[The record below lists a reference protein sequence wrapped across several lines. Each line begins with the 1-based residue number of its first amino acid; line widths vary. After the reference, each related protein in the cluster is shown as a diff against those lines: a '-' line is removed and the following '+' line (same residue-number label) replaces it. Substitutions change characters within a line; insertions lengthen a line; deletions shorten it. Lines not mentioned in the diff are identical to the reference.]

1 MITSLSVKNYA
12 LIENLQVKFSNGMT
26 CITGETG
33 AGKSI
38 LLGAMNLILGKRAD
52 LKLLKD
58 SEKKCVVEATFNI
71 KSYDLQNFFLRNNLD
86 YENDTVVRREIS
98 SFGKTRAFI
107 NDTPVNLDTL
117 NLFTQHLIDIHS
129 QNENEIMLSSEY
141 QLLVL
146 DFFAKNEELL
156 RDYTIKF
163 VEHKTLIS
171 KLEEIERSKEKTSE
185 NIDYKSFLYNELEK
199 TDLASDIQEK
209 IEERVNV
216 LSNTE
221 DFRLFILE
229 GIQIIEDEKI
239 GLLSQIG
246 SLNSLFKKFSNK
258 TSKLNNLSSR
268 ILSVS
273 YDLMD
278 ILTELKSSFDDLE
291 SNPEEL
297 KDLETKLDLI
307 YSLYKKHK
315 VESVKDLILIKENL
329 HKEINNFEN
338 FEDNINELRSLIGT
352 NETDLKN
359 LSTRIHQNRMKA
371 IPVMLK
377 ELQALV
383 AKMGMKNSRFKINL
397 IKKDNFLKNGTDAI
411 EFMFSAN
418 RGSDF
423 KLLKKV
429 VSGGELSRIIL
440 SMKSILARYK
450 KLPTIIFDEIDS
462 GVSGIISNGLADVM
476 YEMSKKMQVFTITHS
491 PQIASKGNI
500 HIGIYKQDEDN
511 STVTKLRI
519 LNNSERIKEIAFML
533 SGKKITKSAL
543 EHAKQLLN

>member
-58 SEKKCVVEATFNI
+58 SKKKCVVEAIFNI
-71 KSYDLQNFFLRNNLD
+71 KSYDLQNFFLKNSLD
-86 YENDTVVRREIS
+86 YENDTIVRREIS
-98 SFGKTRAFI
+98 SIGKTRAFI

-117 NLFTQHLIDIHS
+117 NLFTQNLIDIHS

-171 KLEEIERSKEKTSE
+171 KLEEIERSKEKISE

-329 HKEINNFEN
+329 YKEINNFEN
-338 FEDNINELRSLIGT
+338 FEDNINELRSLIET
-352 NETDLKN
+352 NETELKN
-359 LSTRIHQNRMKA
+359 LSTRIHENRMNA

-377 ELQALV
+377 ELQVLV

-397 IKKDNFLKNGTDAI
+397 IKKDNFLKNGTDTI

>member
-1 MITSLSVKNYA
+1 LITSLSVKNYA

-58 SEKKCVVEATFNI
+58 SKKKCVVEAIFNI
-71 KSYDLQNFFLRNNLD
+71 KSYDLQNFFLKNSLD
-86 YENDTVVRREIS
+86 YENDTIVRREIS
-98 SFGKTRAFI
+98 SIGKTRAFI

-117 NLFTQHLIDIHS
+117 NLFTQNLIDIHS

-171 KLEEIERSKEKTSE
+171 KLEEIERSKEKISE

-329 HKEINNFEN
+329 YKEINNFEN
-338 FEDNINELRSLIGT
+338 FEDNINELRSLIET
-352 NETDLKN
+352 NETELKR
-359 LSTRIHQNRMKA
+359 LSTRIHENRMNA
-371 IPVMLK
+371 IPGMLK
-377 ELQALV
+377 ELQVLV

-397 IKKDNFLKNGTDAI
+397 IKKDNFLKNGTDTI

>member
-1 MITSLSVKNYA
+1 LITSLSVKNYA
-12 LIENLQVKFSNGMT
+12 LIENLQVEFSNGMT

-58 SEKKCVVEATFNI
+58 SKKKCVVEATFNI
-71 KSYDLQNFFLRNNLD
+71 KSYDLQKFFSKNSLD
-86 YENDTVVRREIS
+86 YENDTIVRREIS
-98 SFGKTRAFI
+98 SIGKTRAFI
-107 NDTPVNLDTL
+107 NDTPVNLDAL
-117 NLFTQHLIDIHS
+117 SLFTQHLIDIHS

-146 DFFAKNEELL
+146 DFFAKNQELL

-163 VEHKTLIS
+163 IEHKTLIS
-171 KLEEIERSKEKTSE
+171 RLEEIELSKEKTSE

-199 TDLASDIQEK
+199 TDLTNDIQEK
-209 IEERVNV
+209 IEGRLNL

-221 DFRLFILE
+221 DFKLFILE

-258 TSKLNNLSSR
+258 TSKFNNLSSR

-278 ILTELKSSFDDLE
+278 ILTELRSSFDDLE

-297 KDLETKLDLI
+297 KDLEKKLDLI

-315 VESVKDLILIKENL
+315 VDSVKELILIKENL
-329 HKEINNFEN
+329 HKEINHFEN
-338 FEDNINELRSLIGT
+338 FEDNINELRSLIET
-352 NETDLKN
+352 NETELKN
-359 LSTRIHQNRMKA
+359 LSIRIHKNRINAM
-371 IPVMLK
+371 PVMLK
-377 ELQALV
+377 ELQVLV

-462 GVSGIISNGLADVM
+462 GISGIISNGLADVM

-500 HIGIYKQDEDN
+500 HIGIYKQDEDD
-511 STVTKLRI
+511 STVTKLKI